1 MTHIKGKDMGKI
13 MMYTLSTCI
22 WCRKTK
28 ALLKEIGVAYSYED
42 VDLLEDEDSDKAT
55 AEMDKFS
62 TNPSFP
68 LILVDG
74 KLFHMGFDEDII
86 RKRFDKK

>member
-1 MTHIKGKDMGKI
+1 MTHIKGKDVGKV
-13 MMYTLSTCI
+13 MLYTLSTCI

-28 ALLKEIGVAYSYED
+28 NLLKEIGIDFTYED
-42 VDLLEDEDSDKAT
+42 VDLLEGEDEERAT
-55 AEMDKFS
+55 EEMDKYS

-74 KLFHMGFDEDII
+74 KLFNMGFDEDKI
-86 RKRFDKK
+86 RQRFDR

>member
-1 MTHIKGKDMGKI
+1 MTHIKGKDVGKV
-13 MMYTLSTCI
+13 MLYTLSTCI

-28 ALLKEIGVAYSYED
+28 NLLKEIGIDFTYED
-42 VDLLEDEDSDKAT
+42 VDLLEGEDEEKAT
-55 AEMDKFS
+55 EEMDKYS

-74 KLFHMGFDEDII
+74 KLFNMGFDEDKI
-86 RKRFDKK
+86 RQRFDR